1 MRKIER
7 SERIDLSS
15 GLELQLRVSEVDG
28 KRKRDRAM
36 AVHNCSMQMN
46 DSLCLCSNYLNITQ
60 DDVL

>member
-36 AVHNCSMQMN
+36 AVQNCKYAN
-46 DSLCLCSNYLNITQ
+46 GRLLVPWFKLIEYCTR
-60 DDVL
+60 